1 MALNGRRDLSLA
13 PSPRVGFEMSVL
25 RMLAFRPAEGGGVD
39 VEPVARPKP
48 AANERARASVASEA
62 TQSAPS
68 VPAAAAVPLP
78 APPAPQL
85 PTKTP
90 ADAATIADA
99 DRWLEL
105 VAGSGLRGPARE
117 LAEHAGFLSHDNGV
131 LRLSLSAADEH
142 LKAPALVR
150 MLAEGIAPALGAAPQ
165 IRFESAQAASQT
177 LHQRKTQQRD
187 ARQVAAE
194 AAFMADPGVQRLVS
208 QHGASVVPD
217 SIRPFD
223 E

>member
-1 MALNGRRDLSLA
+1 
-13 PSPRVGFEMSVL
+13 
-25 RMLAFRPAEGGGVD
+25 
-39 VEPVARPKP
+39 
-48 AANERARASVASEA
+48 
-62 TQSAPS
+62 
-68 VPAAAAVPLP
+68 VPLP
-78 APPAPQL
+78 APPATQL

-90 ADAATIADA
+90 AGAAVVADA
-99 DRWLEL
+99 DHWLAL

-117 LAEHAGFLSHDNGV
+117 LAEHAGFLGHDNGV

-150 MLAEGIAPALGAAPQ
+150 MLAESIAPALGVVPQ
-165 IRFESAQAASQT
+165 VRFESAQAATES
-177 LHQRKTQQRD
+177 LHQRRTQERD

-194 AAFMADPGVQRLVS
+194 AAFIADPGVQRLIS

>member
-1 MALNGRRDLSLA
+1 M
-13 PSPRVGFEMSVL
+13 
-25 RMLAFRPAEGGGVD
+25 
-39 VEPVARPKP
+39 
-48 AANERARASVASEA
+48 SVASEA
-62 TQSAPS
+62 VQPAPGAAPHQSPPR
-68 VPAAAAVPLP
+68 VMAAVAAVPLP
-78 APPAPQL
+78 AAPSAPPL
-85 PTKTP
+85 PTGLPT
-90 ADAATIADA
+90 DAATIADA
-99 DRWLEL
+99 DHWLEL

-131 LRLSLSAADEH
+131 LRLSLSTADEH

>member
-1 MALNGRRDLSLA
+1 
-13 PSPRVGFEMSVL
+13 MSVL
-25 RMLAFRPAEGGGVD
+25 RMLAFRPAEGGGID
-39 VEPVARPKP
+39 VAPVARPKP
-48 AANERARASVASEA
+48 AGNERAGTSVASEA
-62 TQSAPS
+62 TQPAPGATPPQPPPR
-68 VPAAAAVPLP
+68 VTPAVAAVPLP
-78 APPAPQL
+78 AAPSAPPL
-85 PTKTP
+85 PTRLPT
-90 ADAATIADA
+90 DAAIIADA
-99 DRWLEL
+99 DHWLEL

>member
-1 MALNGRRDLSLA
+1 
-13 PSPRVGFEMSVL
+13 VGFEMSVL
-25 RMLAFRPAEGGGVD
+25 RMLAFRPADGNAKA
-39 VEPVARPKP
+39 VEPVARAKP
-48 AANERARASVASEA
+48 AVADNTRTAAAGQVA
-62 TQSAPS
+62 TPAPGAIA
-68 VPAAAAVPLP
+68 PAAVAPPDTPSPLRPPGAATAAAVN
-78 APPAPQL
+78 
-85 PTKTP
+85 
-90 ADAATIADA
+90 IANA

-105 VAGSGLRGPARE
+105 VAGSSLRGPARE
-117 LAEHAGFLSHDNGV
+117 LAEHAGFLGHDNGV

-150 MLAEGIAPALGAAPQ
+150 MLAEGIAPTLGAAPQ
-165 IRFESAQAASQT
+165 IRFETAQAATET
-177 LHQRKTQQRD
+177 LHQRRTQERD

-194 AAFMADPGVQRLVS
+194 AAFMADPGVQRLIS

>member
-1 MALNGRRDLSLA
+1 
-13 PSPRVGFEMSVL
+13 MS
-25 RMLAFRPAEGGGVD
+25 AGV
-39 VEPVARPKP
+39 
-48 AANERARASVASEA
+48 
-62 TQSAPS
+62 
-68 VPAAAAVPLP
+68 
-78 APPAPQL
+78 
-85 PTKTP
+85 
-90 ADAATIADA
+90 ATIANA
-99 DRWLEL
+99 DRWLEV

-117 LAEHAGFLSHDNGV
+117 LAEHAGFLGHDNGV

-150 MLAEGIAPALGAAPQ
+150 MLAESIAPALGAAPQ
-165 IRFESAQAASQT
+165 IRFESVQGATET
-177 LHQRKTQQRD
+177 LHQRRTQERD